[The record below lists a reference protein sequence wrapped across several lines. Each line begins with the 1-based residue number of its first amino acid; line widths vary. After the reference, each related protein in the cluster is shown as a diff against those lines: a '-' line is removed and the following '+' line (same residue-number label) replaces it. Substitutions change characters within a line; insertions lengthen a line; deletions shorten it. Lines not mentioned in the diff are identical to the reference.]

1 MLTPL
6 RLTTAGVGLSNPTL
20 SLHRRRNA
28 RPNQPFAHDRVGLF
42 PPQNDFDSLRQYLVN
57 SSVQADMD
65 LPMIAVIGS
74 QSAGKSSLI
83 ESISG
88 ITLPRSAGTC
98 TRCPTECKL
107 ARSEEAW
114 KCIVKLHI
122 TTGPSG
128 QPCDVTNVSF
138 GPPITNKA
146 DVEDRIRRAQRAIL
160 NPSIDAQ
167 KFLYDSEL
175 DERTAEQAELSF
187 SKNSVS
193 LEISGKDVADLSF
206 VDLPGLIASVG
217 SSGKDGDI
225 ELVKGLVASY
235 IKKASCVILLTVTCE
250 TDFENQGAHHLA
262 KQYDPEGKRTV
273 GVLTKPD
280 RIPPGEEYRW
290 LRFIRNEHEPLVN
303 HWYCVKQP
311 GSLMLQNGISWA
323 EARKQENDFF
333 TLTQPWS
340 TVESQYQKFMCTSN
354 LTEQLSTILSELI
367 AKRLPEIH
375 QELYDVS
382 GKTQEEMRKLPK
394 APSNDAVAEVWHVVS
409 EFLRQLSRRLEGTP
423 DADGILQTIRPHQQA
438 FKRAIR
444 ATAPQFVPRERGHHR
459 EELPVPEF
467 LANEEELQEPEV
479 ESVVAKPNA
488 ESVFNFTSKADST
501 APFVFGAGAGGV
513 AGKHTPNS
521 PTSVNPQSSKIYL
534 DDVFKHA
541 QRARTRELPDNYPFI
556 VQKMYIEEFTKKWAL
571 PSTVLFDKVYD
582 VLKKDLNHL
591 VREHFGKMGRGG
603 TNHTPG
609 CRYEA
614 GKGKVDWLLE
624 LEKMPTTLNVHYYSD
639 YKDKFLA
646 YYKGCRDE
654 GELIRKLQN
663 YKAPSASPH
672 KEAFQ
677 IGVNKALAGLNEA
690 GISVHASDLL
700 KLLPVDP
707 MEPALVIMAGVRAYF
722 QVAYKR
728 FSDMVPMAIDHEVVR
743 GLEKG
748 MEHALR
754 DGLNLTGPDAEARC
768 RLMVQEH
775 STVVS
780 KRTELQKKLD
790 RLQAASL
797 ELRKLFV

>member
-1 MLTPL
+1 MLDL
-6 RLTTAGVGLSNPTL
+6 INRLHMTGVQT
-20 SLHRRRNA
+20 
-28 RPNQPFAHDRVGLF
+28 
-42 PPQNDFDSLRQYLVN
+42 
-57 SSVQADMD
+57 DMD

-107 ARSEEAW
+107 SRSEDTW
-114 KCIVKLHI
+114 KCIVKLHV
-122 TTGPSG
+122 TTSPSG

-138 GPPITNKA
+138 GPPITDKA

-160 NPSIDAQ
+160 NPRIDAQ

-175 DERTAEQAELSF
+175 DNQTAEQAELSF

-193 LEISGKDVADLSF
+193 LEISGRDVADLSF

-225 ELVKGLVASY
+225 DLVKGLVASY
-235 IKKASCVILLTVTCE
+235 IKKPSCVILLTVTCE

-262 KQYDPEGKRTV
+262 KRYDPEGKRTV

-290 LRFIRNEHEPLVN
+290 LKFIRNEQEPLVN

-311 GSLMLQNGISWA
+311 GSLMLQSGVSWA

-333 TLTQPWS
+333 ALTQPWS
-340 TVESQYQKFMCTSN
+340 TVEPQYQKFMRTSN
-354 LTEQLSTILSELI
+354 LTERLSTILSELI

-375 QELYDVS
+375 KELYDVLR
-382 GKTQEEMRKLPK
+382 KTQEEMRKLPK
-394 APSNDAVAEVWHVVS
+394 APSNDAVAEVWHVIS
-409 EFLRQLSRRLEGTP
+409 DLLRQLSRRLEGTP
-423 DADGILQTIRPHQQA
+423 DEDGILQTIRPHQQA
-438 FKRAIR
+438 FRHAIR
-444 ATAPQFVPRERGHHR
+444 ATAPQFVPWARGHNR
-459 EELPVPEF
+459 GKLPAADF
-467 LANEEELQEPEV
+467 LANEEDESQGLKAESIFAKPKA
-479 ESVVAKPNA
+479 ESVVAQPK
-488 ESVFNFTSKADST
+488 EFNFTFKAFQAKD
-501 APFVFGAGAGGV
+501 VFGVGPIDVGAGGI
-513 AGKHTPNS
+513 AS
-521 PTSVNPQSSKIYL
+521 EPTSNSSTSGNPKSSEIHV
-534 DDVFKHA
+534 DDVLKHA

-556 VQKMYIEEFTKKWAL
+556 VQKTYIEEFTEKWAL
-571 PSTVLFDKVYD
+571 PSTVLCDAVYNI
-582 VLKKDLNHL
+582 LKKDLSDL
-591 VREHFGKMGRGG
+591 VHEHFGKMGRGG
-603 TNHTPG
+603 ALHSVLMIV
-609 CRYEA
+609 YEHLDA
-614 GKGKVDWLLE
+614 ATKRAQEKVDWLLE
-624 LEKMPTTLNVHYYSD
+624 LEKAPTTLNVHYYSD
-639 YKDKFLA
+639 YRDKFLA

-654 GELIRKLQN
+654 GDLTKKLQN
-663 YKAPSASPH
+663 YRAPAGSP
-672 KEAFQ
+672 ETTFQ
-677 IGVNKALAGLNEA
+677 QGINKALAGLNEA
-690 GISVHASDLL
+690 GVSVHASDLP

-728 FSDMVPMAIDHEVVR
+728 ISDMVPLAIDHEVVR

-748 MEHALR
+748 MEQALL

-775 STVVS
+775 STVAS